1 MLDPG
6 LLGDVNSAI
15 KMLVSANGDICHT
28 RARPIQIFPPLNEH
42 FTYGTALK
50 LTPAL
55 SFQIVSN
62 GVKIILQCVL
72 ISAENVS
79 IRDHK
84 FF

>member
-1 MLDPG
+1 MG
-6 LLGDVNSAI
+6 TFA
-15 KMLVSANGDICHT
+15 T
-28 RARPIQIFPPLNEH
+28 REPDQSPTHPNISTPNEH